1 VRRNLQGVFV
11 GSALEGMPAASPE
24 DGPRLLAISGSQGF
38 TSDYVLRSIGLSGTA
53 RRFSLL
59 VILQAV
65 FCILLLIVCLNV
77 ANLFIAR
84 AETRRYEMG
93 VRLAMG
99 AGRLRLIRQ
108 LLTESVLLA
117 LLGGGIGVVLA
128 YWGKDVLRVFIQQN
142 SQLVLDLQINP
153 RILGFSV
160 GVSLLTGI
168 AFGLLPA
175 FRATRMDV
183 QSAVKAGSRNFT
195 GSRAAIGK
203 SLLVAQV
210 AMSLVLLIGAGLLIR
225 TLGNLPSQDVGY
237 STDKLLVFG
246 VNRYVLGADRNRYE
260 QIIEKIGAIPGVTA
274 ATASFDAF
282 IGPNA
287 SFTSGNFRPPMDDQ
301 PQVRTGTVRLFFIR
315 PNFFEV
321 LGIPVLRGRGFD
333 AGDVRG
339 STRVAVITESL
350 ARQFGT
356 DPIGWRFGGDGRPVI
371 EIVGVVKNVGISE
384 IRNTGLTSEIHG
396 TVFLPELQTEAP
408 GLPSFAGV
416 FSVRTATAAF
426 SLVPQIRSALRE
438 IDPRLRAFDI
448 ATETQQVERKLAP
461 TWRIAIAWSLF
472 GGVALML
479 TSIGLY
485 GLLSHSVARR
495 TNELGI
501 RIALGAGRYHV
512 MRLVIG
518 QTLFLV
524 AIGLGFGLV
533 ASMIL
538 NQTIRALIYGVTFY
552 DPPTVAMAIV
562 VMLAVAGAATY
573 LPARRAARVDPTVA
587 LRYE

>member
-1 VRRNLQGVFV
+1 
-11 GSALEGMPAASPE
+11 
-24 DGPRLLAISGSQGF
+24 
-38 TSDYVLRSIGLSGTA
+38 
-53 RRFSLL
+53 
-59 VILQAV
+59 
-65 FCILLLIVCLNV
+65 
-77 ANLFIAR
+77 
-84 AETRRYEMG
+84 
-93 VRLAMG
+93 
-99 AGRLRLIRQ
+99 
-108 LLTESVLLA
+108 
-117 LLGGGIGVVLA
+117 
-128 YWGKDVLRVFIQQN
+128 
-142 SQLVLDLQINP
+142 
-153 RILGFSV
+153 
-160 GVSLLTGI
+160 
-168 AFGLLPA
+168 
-175 FRATRMDV
+175 
-183 QSAVKAGSRNFT
+183 
-195 GSRAAIGK
+195 
-203 SLLVAQV
+203 
-210 AMSLVLLIGAGLLIR
+210 
-225 TLGNLPSQDVGY
+225 
-237 STDKLLVFG
+237 
-246 VNRYVLGADRNRYE
+246 
-260 QIIEKIGAIPGVTA
+260 
-274 ATASFDAF
+274 
-282 IGPNA
+282 
-287 SFTSGNFRPPMDDQ
+287 MDDQ